1 MNYYLLH
8 ITYPILFLSVF
19 GRQLCLPVPALLFL
33 LSAGAMAG
41 AGKLSF
47 FGILMVAVL
56 GCLLADLA
64 WYEAGRRRGQRVLR
78 LLCAL
83 ADDPSQCIRNSRTT
97 FAARGLPALLIAK
110 FVPGLD
116 AIAPPLAGMSGTS
129 RLSFLLYD
137 AGGSALWAGAYTS
150 GGFIFAK
157 ELDKVVRYTSV
168 FADTLL
174 LVLGAPLVLFFAWKL
189 VRLLHM
195 IRQLEP
201 LYITPERLKERLDLG
216 EAIGILDLLRFEDDP
231 EGVSAIPGAVRVEPG
246 KMRRGLV
253 IRVPDDL
260 DLVLYCGSKNS
271 FVSARVAA
279 GMRKHGIRRIRV
291 LEGGLDAWKTLGY
304 PLSHELA
311 DRKAEMARLGIEMST
326 P

>member
-47 FGILMVAVL
+47 VGILAVAVL

-78 LLCAL
+78 VLCAL
-83 ADDPSQCIRNSRTT
+83 APDPSQCIRNSKST

-116 AIAPPLAGMSGTS
+116 AIAPPLAGMTGTS
-129 RLSFLLYD
+129 RLGFLLYD
-137 AGGSALWAGAYTS
+137 AGGSALWAGAYIG

-174 LVLGAPLVLFFAWKL
+174 LVLGVPLLLFFVWKL

-201 LYITPERLKERLDLG
+201 LYIAPARLKERLDSG
-216 EAIGILDLLRFEDDP
+216 ESIGILDLLRFEDDP
-231 EGVSAIPGAVRVEPG
+231 EGLGGIAGAVRVEPET
-246 KMRRGLV
+246 MRRGLV
-253 IRVPDDL
+253 VRVPESL

-279 GMRKHGIRRIRV
+279 TMRKRGARRIRI
-291 LEGGLDAWKTLGY
+291 LEGGLDAWKAMGY
-304 PLSHELA
+304 PLSHAFA
-311 DRKAEMARLGIEMST
+311 DRDVELARLGIERAT